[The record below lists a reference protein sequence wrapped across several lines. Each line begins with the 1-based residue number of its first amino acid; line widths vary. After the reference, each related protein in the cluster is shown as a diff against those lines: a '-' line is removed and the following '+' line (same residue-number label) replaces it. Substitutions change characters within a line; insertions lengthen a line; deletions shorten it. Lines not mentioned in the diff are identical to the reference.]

1 MTRTDIIARLKAL
14 EPALRAHGVA
24 ALYLF
29 GSYARQEAGPESD
42 LDVFID
48 KTPGRKFGFDELMGS
63 YHALRDALPGIDISY
78 GTRQGLSKYI
88 KDEAEQQAIRIF

>member
-1 MTRTDIIARLKAL
+1 MNRADVISKLKAV

-29 GSYARQEAGPESD
+29 GSYARGEADPDSD
-42 LDVFID
+42 IDVFVD
-48 KTPGRKFGFDELMGS
+48 KVPGRPFGFDELMGS
-63 YHALRDALPGIDISY
+63 YYAVCDALPGIEINY

-88 KDEAEQQAIRIF
+88 KDEVEQQALRIF

>member
-1 MTRTDIIARLKAL
+1 MNRAEIITQLRAV

-29 GSYARQEAGPESD
+29 GSYARGEAGPDSD
-42 LDVFID
+42 VDVFVD
-48 KTPGRKFGFDELMGS
+48 KAPGRPFGFDELMGS
-63 YHALRDALPGIDISY
+63 YYAVRDALPEIEVNF

-88 KDEAEQQAIRIF
+88 KDEVEQQALRIF

>member
-1 MTRTDIIARLKAL
+1 MNRAEIITQLRAV

-29 GSYARQEAGPESD
+29 GSYARGEAGPDSD
-42 LDVFID
+42 VDVFVD
-48 KTPGRKFGFDELMGS
+48 KAPGRPFGFDELMGS
-63 YHALRDALPGIDISY
+63 YYAVRNALPEIEVNF

-88 KDEAEQQAIRIF
+88 KDEVEQQALRIF

>member
-1 MTRTDIIARLKAL
+1 MKRAEVITQLKAV

-29 GSYARQEAGPESD
+29 GSYARDDAGPESD
-42 LDVFID
+42 VDVFVD
-48 KTPGRKFGFDELMGS
+48 KTPGRTFGFDELMGS
-63 YHALRDALPGIDISY
+63 YHAVRDALPGIEINF

-88 KDEAEQQAIRIF
+88 KDEVEQQALRIF

>member
-1 MTRTDIIARLKAL
+1 MTRAEIIARLKAV
-14 EPALRAHGVA
+14 EPALRTHGVA
-24 ALYLF
+24 GLYLF
-29 GSYARQEAGPESD
+29 GSYARGDASLDSD

-63 YHALRDALPGIDISY
+63 YHAVRDALPGIDISY

-88 KDEAEQQAIRIF
+88 KDDVEREALRIF

>member
-1 MTRTDIIARLKAL
+1 MNRVEIITQLRAV

-29 GSYARQEAGPESD
+29 GSYARGEAGPDSD
-42 LDVFID
+42 VDVFVD
-48 KTPGRKFGFDELMGS
+48 KAPGRPFGFDELMGS
-63 YHALRDALPGIDISY
+63 YYAVRDALPEIEVNF

-88 KDEAEQQAIRIF
+88 KDEVEQQALRIF